1 MDDSQVKKP
10 IIRVV
15 SLQNNFVSNVV
26 QPFYAWQ
33 SSVAS
38 QLK

>member
-10 IIRVV
+10 IIRVG

-33 SSVAS
+33 SSVAC